1 MAEQTDVMDQCDILD
16 RLVNKSLSPATAEI
30 KTEGVCVTSQGQC
43 DTKEAPPARRI
54 DEIVTEEEAD
64 KQHVQCD
71 AQEKIKSGDDMGG
84 ASRLPKGQCRVV
96 AHELASSNKCAAVQ
110 TRAIEREGI

>member
-1 MAEQTDVMDQCDILD
+1 VAVAAAGPSHL
-16 RLVNKSLSPATAEI
+16 KSLSPATAEI

-71 AQEKIKSGDDMGG
+71 
-84 ASRLPKGQCRVV
+84 
-96 AHELASSNKCAAVQ
+96 
-110 TRAIEREGI
+110 